1 MPKRKR
7 RFGSVASELVKKAR
21 EAMLTAVQI
30 FNNPQ
35 VDFKSELFIVTTSI
49 AWTYLLHAYYRKK
62 GIEYRRFREGDHRR
76 RFIRTKHGA
85 YWRWSLEECLDC
97 KDCPLDEMVK
107 KNLKFLIGIRNE
119 IEHQMTTRIDD
130 HLIAKF
136 QAAALNFNSAI
147 KKLFDPRY
155 SLDTEQAFSIQFS
168 AIAEE
173 SAKELLVQQD
183 LPQNIQSYIVQF
195 ENGLS
200 QEEYNDPR
208 FSYRV
213 AFVRKTTNSKS
224 AADKVVQFIP
234 ADSAAGAEVNKV
246 FLRETEKIKYRPGT
260 IVKLM
265 KAEGF
270 TKFNMQ
276 HHTDLWKAKD
286 AKNPKKQ
293 FGVEVEGSWFWYQP
307 WVEEVRKHCQEN
319 EGRYRPVVPALKP
332 STQVGAREPAGLPA

>member
-1 MPKRKR
+1 MPRRKR

-30 FNNPQ
+30 FNTPQ
-35 VDFKSELFIVTTSI
+35 IDFKSELFIVTSTI

-62 GIEYRRFREGDHRR
+62 GIEYHRFREGDHRR

-85 YWRWSLEECLDC
+85 YWHWSLEECLDC

-119 IEHQMTTRIDD
+119 IEHQMTSRIDD
-130 HLIAKF
+130 HLSAKF
-136 QAAALNFNSAI
+136 QAAALNFNAAI

-173 SAKELLVQQD
+173 SARVLLVQQD

-234 ADSAAGAEVNKV
+234 ANSAAGAEVNKV
-246 FLRETEKIKYRPGT
+246 FLRETEKIKYLPGT

-276 HHTDLWKAKD
+276 RHTDLWKAKD
-286 AKNPKKQ
+286 ARNPKKQ

-307 WVEEVRKHCQEN
+307 WVEEVRKHCREN
-319 EGRYRPVVPALKP
+319 EGLYRPVVPALKP
-332 STQVGAREPAGLPA
+332 STQVGAPEPAGLPA

>member
-35 VDFKSELFIVTTSI
+35 VDFKAELFIVTTTI

-62 GIEYRRFREGDHRR
+62 GIEYRRFLEGDHRR

-85 YWRWSLEECLDC
+85 YWHWSLEECLDW
-97 KDCPLDEMVK
+97 KDCPLDAMVK
-107 KNLKFLIGIRNE
+107 KNLKFLVGIRNE
-119 IEHQMTTRIDD
+119 IEHQMTSRIDD
-130 HLIAKF
+130 HLSAKF

-265 KAEGF
+265 KADGF

-286 AKNPKKQ
+286 ARNPKKQ

-307 WVEEVRKHCQEN
+307 WVEEVRKHCREN
-319 EGRYRPVVPALKP
+319 EGLYRPMVPALKP
-332 STQVGAREPAGLPA
+332 STQVGAPEPAGLPA

>member
-7 RFGSVASELVKKAR
+7 RFGSVASELVKTSR

-35 VDFKSELFIVTTSI
+35 VDFKSELFIVTTTI

-62 GIEYRRFREGDHRR
+62 GIEYRRFREGGHRR

-85 YWRWSLEECLDC
+85 YWHWSL
-97 KDCPLDEMVK
+97 VK
-107 KNLKFLIGIRNE
+107 KNLKFLIGVRNE
-119 IEHQMTTRIDD
+119 IEHQMTSRIDD
-130 HLIAKF
+130 HLSAKF

-147 KKLFDPRY
+147 KKIFDPRH

-224 AADKVVQFIP
+224 SADKVVQFIP
-234 ADSAAGAEVNKV
+234 ADSAAGAEVDKV

-293 FGVEVEGSWFWYQP
+293 FGVEVEGSWYWYQP
-307 WVEEVRKHCQEN
+307 WVEEVRKHCREN
-319 EGRYRPVVPALKP
+319 EGLYRPVVPALKP
-332 STQVGAREPAGLPA
+332 STQVGAPEPASLPT